1 MKEELSR
8 TSLLIGEENINKL
21 SSFHIAIFG
30 LGGVGGYVVE
40 ALCRLGINNFTLI
53 DNDVVSVSN
62 LNRQIIATR
71 NTIGQKKVDVCK
83 ERILSINPT
92 ANVKTYDIFFLK
104 NEDNLIDFS
113 SFDYVVD
120 CIDTITSK
128 ITLVEICNN
137 LNIRLISSM
146 GTGNKLDVH
155 FEVTDIYKT
164 SVCPLCKVM
173 RKELKNRN
181 IKKLKVVYSKE
192 QPIEV
197 EKIKVNENSNKVI
210 PGSISFVPASAGLT
224 IASEVFKDLINIE
237 RK

>member
-1 MKEELSR
+1 MKEELAR

-21 SSFHIAIFG
+21 SSFHVAIFG
-30 LGGVGGYVVE
+30 IGGVGGYVIE
-40 ALCRLGINNFTLI
+40 ALARLGINSFTLI
-53 DNDVVSVSN
+53 DNDVVSISN
-62 LNRQIIATR
+62 INRQIIATHK
-71 NTIGQKKVDVCK
+71 TIGQKKVEVAK
-83 ERILSINPT
+83 ERILSINPN
-92 ANVKTYDIFFLK
+92 ANVNTYDIFFLK

-128 ITLVEICNN
+128 ITLVEICNK
-137 LNIRLISSM
+137 LNIPLISSM
-146 GTGNKLDVH
+146 GTGNKLNVH

-210 PGSISFVPASAGLT
+210 PGSISFVPPSAGLT
-224 IASEVFKDLINIE
+224 IASEVFKDLINLE
-237 RK
+237 RR

>member
-21 SSFHIAIFG
+21 SSFHVAIFG
-30 LGGVGGYVVE
+30 IGGVGGYVVE
-40 ALCRLGINNFTLI
+40 ALARLGINNFTLV
-53 DNDVVSVSN
+53 DNDVISVSN
-62 LNRQIIATR
+62 INRQIIATH
-71 NTIGQKKVDVCK
+71 NTIGRKKIEVAK
-83 ERILSINPT
+83 ERILSINPN
-92 ANVKTYDIFFLK
+92 ASVNTYDIFFLK

-128 ITLVEICNN
+128 ITLVEICNK
-137 LNIRLISSM
+137 LN
-146 GTGNKLDVH
+146 VH
-155 FEVTDIYKT
+155 FEVTDIFKT

-210 PGSISFVPASAGLT
+210 PGSISFVPPSAGLT
-224 IASEVFKDLINIE
+224 IASEVFKDLLNLE
-237 RK
+237 RR

>member
-21 SSFHIAIFG
+21 SSFHVAIFG
-30 LGGVGGYVVE
+30 IGGVGGYVVE
-40 ALCRLGINNFTLI
+40 ALARLGINNFTLV
-53 DNDVVSVSN
+53 DNDVISLSN
-62 LNRQIIATR
+62 INRQIIATH
-71 NTIGQKKVDVCK
+71 NTIGRKKVEVAK
-83 ERILSINPT
+83 ERILSINPN
-92 ANVKTYDIFFLK
+92 ANVNTYDIFFLK

-128 ITLVEICNN
+128 ITLVEICNK
-137 LNIRLISSM
+137 LNVPLISSM
-146 GTGNKLDVH
+146 GTGNKLNVH
-155 FEVTDIYKT
+155 FEVTDIFKT

-210 PGSISFVPASAGLT
+210 PGSISFVPPSAGLT
-224 IASEVFKDLINIE
+224 IASEVFKDLLNLE
-237 RK
+237 RR